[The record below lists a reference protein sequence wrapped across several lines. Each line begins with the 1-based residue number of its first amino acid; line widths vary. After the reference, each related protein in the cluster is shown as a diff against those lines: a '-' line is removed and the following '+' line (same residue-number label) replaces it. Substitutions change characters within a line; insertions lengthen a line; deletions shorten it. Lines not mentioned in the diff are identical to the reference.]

1 MSNNFSL
8 TTFSNDGSLEQVN
21 YAITAANNGET
32 ALAIKTKDGV
42 ILACEKNLNSILID
56 EASFTKI
63 SNLSKYMG
71 CTYSGLGPD
80 FKVLIKKA
88 RKEFQQYKLKF
99 MDDFMPVHSL
109 SREIANVMQEYT
121 QSGGV
126 RPFGCCLL
134 MAGFD
139 RDGHH
144 LFQIDPSGAY
154 YEIKGGALG
163 KNRAR
168 ATQNLER
175 RYKDGLSI
183 DDGLGIIIS
192 TLREGY
198 DGEVNEKNIE
208 IAILKNTGFEL
219 LTPEQLK
226 NYLKD

>member
-8 TTFSNDGSLEQVN
+8 TTFSNDGTLNQVN

-32 ALAIKTKDGV
+32 TLGLKTSNGV
-42 ILACEKNLNSILID
+42 ILACEKNLANSLVD
-56 EASFTKI
+56 ESSFNKI
-63 SNLSKYMG
+63 SNLSKYIG
-71 CTYSGLGPD
+71 CAYSGIGPD
-80 FKVLIKKA
+80 HRVLLKQA
-88 RKEFQQYKLKF
+88 RKEFQNYKLKF
-99 MDDFMPVHSL
+99 MDDFMPVRSL

-126 RPFGCCLL
+126 RPFGVCLL
-134 MAGFD
+134 TAGYD
-139 RDGHH
+139 REGYH
-144 LFQIDPSGAY
+144 LYQIDPSGAF
-154 YEIKGGALG
+154 YELKAGALG

-175 RYKDGLSI
+175 RYQDGLSI

-219 LTPEQLK
+219 LTPEQIK
-226 NYLKD
+226 NYLKE

>member
-8 TTFSNDGSLEQVN
+8 TTFSSDGNLEQVN

-32 ALAIKTKDGV
+32 TLALKTKDGV
-42 ILACEKNLNSILID
+42 ILASEKNLNSILID
-56 EASFTKI
+56 ETSFSKI
-63 SNLSKYMG
+63 LNLSKFMG
-71 CTYSGLGPD
+71 CAYSGLGPD
-80 FKVLIKKA
+80 FKVIVKQA
-88 RKEFQQYKLKF
+88 RKEFQTYKLKF
-99 MDDFMPVHSL
+99 MDDYMPVHSL
-109 SREIANVMQEYT
+109 SREIANLMQEYT

-126 RPFGCCLL
+126 RPFGCCVL
-134 MAGFD
+134 MAGYD

-154 YEIKGGALG
+154 YELKAGALG
-163 KNRAR
+163 KNRQR

-198 DGEVNEKNIE
+198 DGVVQAHYMNFIVDIINCMLKLLGEKRRFQNF
-208 IAILKNTGFEL
+208 L
-219 LTPEQLK
+219 
-226 NYLKD
+226 

>member
-8 TTFSNDGSLEQVN
+8 TTFSNDGGLDQVN

-32 ALAIKTKDGV
+32 ALGLKTKDGV

-56 EASFTKI
+56 ETSFNKI
-63 SNLSKYMG
+63 ANLSKYMG

-80 FKVLIKKA
+80 YKVVLKKA

-99 MDDFMPVHSL
+99 MDDLMPVHSL
-109 SREIANVMQEYT
+109 SREVANLMQEYT

-126 RPFGCCLL
+126 RPFGVCILL
-134 MAGFD
+134 AGYD
-139 RDGHH
+139 RNGHH
-144 LFQIDPSGAY
+144 LYQVDPSGAY
-154 YEIKGGALG
+154 YELKAGAVG
-163 KNRAR
+163 KNKSR

-183 DDGLGIIIS
+183 VDGLGIIIS

-208 IAILKNTGFEL
+208 IAILKSTGFEL
-219 LTPEQLK
+219 LTPEQIK

>member
-8 TTFSNDGSLEQVN
+8 TTFSNDGSLDQVN

-32 ALAIKTKDGV
+32 TLGLKTKDGV
-42 ILACEKNLNSILID
+42 ILACEKNLNSILVD
-56 EASFTKI
+56 STSFSKI
-63 SNLSKYMG
+63 SNLSKYTG
-71 CTYSGLGPD
+71 VAYSGLSSD
-80 FKVLIKKA
+80 YKVLLKKA
-88 RKEFQQYKLKF
+88 RKDFQEYKLKF
-99 MDDFMPVHSL
+99 IDDFMPVHSL
-109 SREIANVMQEYT
+109 SKEIANVMQEYT

-126 RPFGCCLL
+126 RPFGVCLL

-139 RDGHH
+139 RDGTH

-154 YEIKGGALG
+154 YELKAGAIG
-163 KNRAR
+163 KNRTR

-175 RYKDGLSI
+175 RYVDGLSI
-183 DDGLGIIIS
+183 DDGLSIIIS

-198 DGEVNEKNIE
+198 DGEVTENNIE
-208 IAILKNTGFEL
+208 IAILKSTGFEL

>member
-8 TTFSNDGSLEQVN
+8 TTFANDGSLKQVN

-32 ALAIKTKDGV
+32 TLGLKTKDGV

-56 EASFTKI
+56 ETSFTKI
-63 SNLSKYMG
+63 SNLSKYIG
-71 CTYSGLGPD
+71 CAYSGLGPD
-80 FKVLIKKA
+80 YKVVLKKA
-88 RKEFQQYKLKF
+88 RKDFQEYKLQF
-99 MDDFMPVHSL
+99 MDDLMPVHSL
-109 SREIANVMQEYT
+109 TRNLANLMQEYT

-126 RPFGCCLL
+126 RPFGVCLL
-134 MAGFD
+134 AAGYD
-139 RDGHH
+139 REGHH
-144 LFQIDPSGAY
+144 LYQIDPSGAY
-154 YEIKGGALG
+154 YELKAGALG

-175 RYKDGLSI
+175 RFQDNLSI

-219 LTPEQLK
+219 LTPEQIK
-226 NYLKD
+226 NYLKE

>member
-8 TTFSNDGSLEQVN
+8 TTFSSDGTLNQVN

-32 ALAIKTKDGV
+32 TLGLKTKDGV
-42 ILACEKNLNSILID
+42 ILASEKNLNSILID
-56 EASFTKI
+56 EKSFHKI
-63 SNLSKYMG
+63 SNCSKFIG
-71 CTYSGLGPD
+71 CAYSGIGPD
-80 FKVLIKKA
+80 YKVLMKKA
-88 RKEFQQYKLKF
+88 RKEYQQYKLKF
-99 MDDFMPVHSL
+99 IDDYMPVHSL
-109 SREIANVMQEYT
+109 SREVANVMQEYT

-134 MAGFD
+134 LAGYD
-139 RDGHH
+139 REGHH
-144 LFQIDPSGAY
+144 LYQIDPSGAY
-154 YEIKGGALG
+154 YELKGGAIG
-163 KNRAR
+163 KNRLR

-198 DGEVNEKNIE
+198 DGEVTEKNIE
-208 IAILKNTGFEL
+208 IAVLKSTGFEL
-219 LTPEQLK
+219 FTPEQIK

>member
-1 MSNNFSL
+1 
-8 TTFSNDGSLEQVN
+8 
-21 YAITAANNGET
+21 
-32 ALAIKTKDGV
+32 
-42 ILACEKNLNSILID
+42 
-56 EASFTKI
+56 
-63 SNLSKYMG
+63 MG

-80 FKVLIKKA
+80 FKVLVKKA

-99 MDDFMPVHSL
+99 MDDYMPVHSL

-126 RPFGCCLL
+126 RPFGCCVL
-134 MAGFD
+134 MAGYD

-144 LFQIDPSGAY
+144 LYQIDPSGAY
-154 YEIKGGALG
+154 YELKAGALG

>member
-1 MSNNFSL
+1 
-8 TTFSNDGSLEQVN
+8 
-21 YAITAANNGET
+21 
-32 ALAIKTKDGV
+32 
-42 ILACEKNLNSILID
+42 
-56 EASFTKI
+56 
-63 SNLSKYMG
+63 
-71 CTYSGLGPD
+71 
-80 FKVLIKKA
+80 
-88 RKEFQQYKLKF
+88 
-99 MDDFMPVHSL
+99 MDDYMPVHSL

-126 RPFGCCLL
+126 RPFGCCVL
-134 MAGFD
+134 MAGYD

-144 LFQIDPSGAY
+144 LYQVDPSGAY
-154 YEIKGGALG
+154 YELKAGALG
-163 KNRAR
+163 KNKSR

-198 DGEVNEKNIE
+198 DGEVTEKNIE